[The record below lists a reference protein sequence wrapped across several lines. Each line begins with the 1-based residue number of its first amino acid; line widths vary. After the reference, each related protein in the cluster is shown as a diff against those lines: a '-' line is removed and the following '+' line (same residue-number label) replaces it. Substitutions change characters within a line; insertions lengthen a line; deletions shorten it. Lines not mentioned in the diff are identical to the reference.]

1 MPKETIPKDIW
12 VTAQDGLKLH
22 VRQWGPQAASALS
35 VVCLP
40 GLARTVADFDPLATA
55 IAGHAASPRRVLAL
69 DSRGRGKSQYDRNP
83 ENYNLNVELADL
95 LAVLTALDVGEAIF
109 VGTSRGGILAMRL
122 AAVRPTAIAGCVLND
137 IGPVIEPK
145 GLARIKGYVGKLPAL
160 ASFPAAAE
168 ALKRRFGSQ
177 FPKWS
182 DDDWL
187 AFARATF
194 KEDGGR
200 LVPDYDPK
208 LATILEAV
216 GPARPLPTLWSEFDA
231 LGRAPV
237 MVIRGANSDILS
249 AATVEGMRKR
259 RRALEV
265 LEVPEEGHAPRLAG
279 ALTIDRIAGFIAS
292 CRDRE
297 AGPYSGRLDPF
308 RHCRAWR
315 VEDAR

>member
-1 MPKETIPKDIW
+1 MGCAPMPPNTSARADDAIRAAGNSLF
-12 VTAQDGLKLH
+12 VSAQDGLRLH
-22 VRQWGPQAASALS
+22 IRAHGARTNRAVP

-40 GLARTVADFDPLATA
+40 GLVRTTADFDTLA
-55 IAGHAASPRRVLAL
+55 AALASDPDRPRRVLVL
-69 DSRGRGKSQYDRNP
+69 DYRGRGKSDYDRKTA
-83 ENYNLNVELADL
+83 NYNLQVELADVL
-95 LAVLTALDVGEAIF
+95 SVLTALGIGRAAF
-109 VGTSRGGILAMRL
+109 VGTSRGGILTMLL
-122 AAVRPTAIAGCVLND
+122 AVARPTAIAGCVLND
-137 IGPVIEPK
+137 IGPVIDLE
-145 GLARIKGYVGKLPAL
+145 GLMRIKGYVGKLPAL

-177 FPKWS
+177 FPRWS

-187 AFARATF
+187 AFAQATF

-231 LGRAPV
+231 LGRVPV

-279 ALTIDRIAGFIAS
+279 APTIDRVAGFIAS
-292 CRDRE
+292 CD
-297 AGPYSGRLDPF
+297 ATGPRYRS
-308 RHCRAWR
+308 
-315 VEDAR
+315 

>member
-1 MPKETIPKDIW
+1 
-12 VTAQDGLKLH
+12 V
-22 VRQWGPQAASALS
+22 
-35 VVCLP
+35 
-40 GLARTVADFDPLATA
+40 
-55 IAGHAASPRRVLAL
+55 
-69 DSRGRGKSQYDRNP
+69 
-83 ENYNLNVELADL
+83 
-95 LAVLTALDVGEAIF
+95 LAVLTALGIGRAAF
-109 VGTSRGGILAMRL
+109 VGTSRGGILTMLL
-122 AAVRPTAIAGCVLND
+122 AVARPTAIAGCVLND
-137 IGPVIEPK
+137 IGPAIDLE
-145 GLARIKGYVGKLPAL
+145 GLMRIKGYVGKLPAL

-168 ALKRRFGSQ
+168 ALKRRFGGQ

-194 KEDGGR
+194 KADGGR

-216 GPARPLPTLWSEFDA
+216 GPAQPLPTLWSEFDA
-231 LGRAPV
+231 LGRVPV

-279 ALTIDRIAGFIAS
+279 TPTIGRIAGFIAS
-292 CRDRE
+292 CDP
-297 AGPYSGRLDPF
+297 AGSHHGS
-308 RHCRAWR
+308 
-315 VEDAR
+315 